1 MSLNRKGNTAV
12 LLAIDI
18 GNSTISVGLFGQ
30 EKKLCFLAVLDT
42 DRRKTADQI
51 SIDLMNLFTLYR
63 YDIRDVDDAIVCS
76 VVPPLNFMMQKAL
89 TRLLGKPPMV
99 VGPGVK
105 TGLNIRLSV
114 QTQVGADIVADAV
127 SALEKFPA
135 PIITIDMGTATTIG
149 VISEGRNYE
158 GGLLLP
164 GVNVSLEALSRRAAQ
179 LPDISLQH
187 PKALIGKNTEDCM
200 RSGIVYGTAGMLDG
214 IIDRIREEFPG
225 KEVSVVATGG
235 NAPVIVRYCRN
246 KIVYDKYLLMDGLWT
261 IYQKNK

>member
-1 MSLNRKGNTAV
+1 M
-12 LLAIDI
+12 LLAIDV
-18 GNSTISVGLFGQ
+18 GNSTTSVGLFDDDKNLQ
-30 EKKLCFLAVLDT
+30 FQAFVDT
-42 DRRKTADQI
+42 DSRKTADQI
-51 SIDLMNLFTLYR
+51 SIDLMNLFTLYHFDYR
-63 YDIRDVDDAIVCS
+63 CITGAILCS
-76 VVPPLNFMMQKAL
+76 VVPPLNFMMEKAL

-127 SALEKFPA
+127 AALEKFPA

-187 PKALIGKNTEDCM
+187 PKSLIGKNTEDCM

-214 IIDRIREEFPG
+214 VIDRIREEFPG
-225 KEVSVVATGG
+225 KAVTVVATGG

-246 KIVYDKYLLMDGLWT
+246 KIVYDKYLLMEGLWT

>member
-1 MSLNRKGNTAV
+1 M
-12 LLAIDI
+12 LLAIDV
-18 GNSTISVGLFGQ
+18 GNSNTSVGLFDKG
-30 EKKLCFLAVLDT
+30 KNLKFLASLDT
-42 DRRKTADQI
+42 DSRKTADQI
-51 SIDLMNLFTLYR
+51 SVDLMNLFTLYR
-63 YDIRDVDDAIVCS
+63 FRYAEVSGAILCS
-76 VVPPLNFMMQKAL
+76 VVPPLNFMMEKAL
-89 TRLLGKPPMV
+89 TRLLGRPPMV

-105 TGLNIRLSV
+105 TGLNIRMPV

-127 SALEKFPA
+127 SALEKFSP

-149 VISEGRNYE
+149 VISQGRNYE

-187 PKALIGKNTEDCM
+187 PKSLIGKTTEDCM

-214 IIDRIREEFPG
+214 VIDRIREEFPG
-225 KEVSVVATGG
+225 QKLSVVATGG

-246 KIVYDKYLLMDGLWT
+246 PIIYDKYLLMDGLWT
-261 IYQKNK
+261 IYQKNR

>member
-1 MSLNRKGNTAV
+1 M
-12 LLAIDI
+12 LLAIDV
-18 GNSTISVGLFGQ
+18 GNSNTSVGLFDRDQ
-30 EKKLCFLAVLDT
+30 NLKFLASLDT
-42 DRRKTADQI
+42 DSRKTADQI
-51 SIDLMNLFTLYR
+51 SIDLMNLFTLYDFDYR
-63 YDIRDVDDAIVCS
+63 EVTGAILCS
-76 VVPPLNFMMQKAL
+76 VVPPLNFMMEKAL

-105 TGLNIRLSV
+105 TGLNIRLTV

-127 SALEKFPA
+127 AALERFQP

-149 VISEGRNYE
+149 VISEGRTYE

-164 GVNVSLEALSRRAAQ
+164 GVNVSLEALSHRAAQ
-179 LPDISLQH
+179 LPATSLQH
-187 PKALIGKNTEDCM
+187 PKTLIGKNTEDCM

-214 IIDRIREEFPG
+214 IIDRIREEFHDQD
-225 KEVSVVATGG
+225 VSVVATGG

-246 KIVYDKYLLMDGLWT
+246 PIVYDKYLLMEGLWT

>member
-1 MSLNRKGNTAV
+1 M
-12 LLAIDI
+12 LLAIDV
-18 GNSTISVGLFGQ
+18 GNSNTCFGLFD
-30 EKKLCFLAVLDT
+30 ENKNLCFLASLDT
-42 DRRKTADQI
+42 DSRKTADQI
-51 SIDLMNLFTLYR
+51 SVDLMNLFTLYH
-63 YDIRDVDDAIVCS
+63 YDYNCVTGAILCS
-76 VVPPLNFMMQKAL
+76 VVPPLNFMMEKAL

-105 TGLNIRLSV
+105 TGLNIRLTN

-127 SALEKFPA
+127 AALEKFEA
-135 PIITIDMGTATTIG
+135 PIVTIDMGTATTIG

-158 GGLLLP
+158 GGMLLP

-214 IIDRIREEFPG
+214 IIDRLREEFPG
-225 KEVSVVATGG
+225 KKLTVVATGG

-246 KIVYDKYLLMDGLWT
+246 EIIYDKYLLMDGLWT